1 MFFTEIVLSCITKII
16 IMKKIFLSLVW
27 LLSLSIAIQAQP
39 QTPVYNFSPG
49 VNWENHS
56 WLYFGSTGNYIP
68 QKSYQED
75 WWYDHCSGY
84 QTPPNS
90 GTFYGYIAAGYS
102 HLQEQYDET
111 TLPHYNPTYGQGCT
125 IDQYPTIFTASNQN
139 CGEWEVPH
147 LPDEGPTVATFGL
160 IDPNGKTVWNKF
172 TNFNGYYN
180 RIKQLKNGNFLAVG
194 TSNSTRQTMA
204 APFNGAPLYYNPH
217 TGSPNDYFIYG
228 NVFGSNSGQISSQKN
243 VNHIDI
249 VEFDVNG
256 NIIFNYI
263 YGSYDFTGQSVSGG
277 TNGVVL
283 SGNSLAYE
291 GGGEAFDFTE
301 DPAGNIIVVGNAE
314 DYSLNQPNQYDRAFI
329 LKLDANGFVL
339 NKGFLVNPNPPF
351 IIGAGAV
358 NHTSISRAIELI
370 TISGQL
376 NYAVSFQDLDPSG
389 QASVYVEFLNQ
400 NLTKANTFYISSTN
414 LNAFQQFIAT
424 TGNVNCWDL
433 ALNSSNEIIV
443 PALTNCSG
451 CLYAGDNVGELRM
464 YRMLSNGTLANSTP
478 PLFQNVHGFD
488 LKARLTNLSSGGF
501 GVVSTIKTTSWAGG
515 CTMPTWSVTCGS
527 GDFPGNY
534 WNTNA
539 YVAKMD
545 DQGNKL
551 WETNFDTDESFSCN
565 FPAGDNDGNYPDAG
579 DNVKRQECVY
589 GVSEA
594 PDGGIVIS
602 GNNSNNFDDF
612 YVAKL
617 YSDCQAIQ
625 NYDIKDP
632 SGTINITTNTHWNS
646 NHKVIGEV
654 VINAGAT
661 LTIDNNAIIEFAD
674 TKLTGITTGIT
685 VNQGAHL
692 VVNTGTL
699 TSIQSCPNGMWDG
712 VAAIGNR
719 IQNQASAYQGIVFM
733 TGNTTRP
740 STIANARIGLLLG
753 YNGPADPTK
762 GGGSFAK
769 CTTSVFK
776 NNNIDVQTVPYISPG
791 NPNANNTYFNNCT
804 FTSDQLLN
812 DPSYTGSFLNQRRI
826 TLRHVYLNGV
836 NGINFFNCKF
846 LTDLTG
852 SLGSNYT
859 SDDRSIG
866 IYSTDA
872 KFIVAGPNP
881 ISATTYFQ
889 NLRYGIYTTASN
901 PVNTYGVSYT
911 NFTNCYSSIYQSN
924 INNSKVIFN
933 QFQITTPLPAVG
945 SKGCFFNPT
954 IASCRSYFYYL
965 DQSQGYTHEENSY
978 AVTASA
984 GGQQVY
990 GTVFNASPGSF
1001 NQTYRNTYSG
1011 VTRGTH
1017 AQAGNGGLQIKCNSY
1032 SAPVPVSSDIS
1043 VSSGAIGSPQGIC
1056 GTPTGPTG
1064 NIFDHSASDILVS
1077 TGVPSFVYRYFS
1089 TASDVPNTTLGYTP
1103 QNCLQLRTPAACPSN
1118 YPPINPCAGLPP
1130 GTCRIAFADSLYK
1143 VIKALD
1149 KLLIQGNIQNLITKI
1164 NNITAQNINNS
1175 NAVGNVETALLNK
1188 SPYLSDR
1195 VLLTFLRHQPEFSN
1209 SMIKDVII
1217 ANSPV
1222 SNSVLN
1228 VVDSIPLTAAT
1239 LAQINNAQ
1247 IGTSARTLLEEQIQQ
1262 LVNEKDYN
1270 LNSAISDILLSGDA
1284 NAQTRVTNLLRK
1296 DSSITSKTNLIF
1308 MLINTGNFSAAQQL
1322 IDSVKILPGMNNI
1335 TKVQQHSLSLAQSGK
1350 TWFEM
1355 KTDASLKQDIM
1366 GVAADSTRL
1375 GYAVARGA
1383 LTMVYGTSGYEYI
1396 EEVQSSGSGS
1406 RLAKTGNT
1414 TSSVDAINTDKDF
1427 KAYPNPTTGELNIN
1441 YAINDP
1447 TCNEATLLLMELG
1460 SGKVLIKKTVLC
1472 STTQTTLDLKE
1483 LPSGVFALSIQSNGT
1498 SPKTIRIVKVQ

>member
-1 MFFTEIVLSCITKII
+1 
-16 IMKKIFLSLVW
+16 MKKIFLSLVW

-39 QTPVYNFSPG
+39 QTPQYNTAPA
-49 VNWENHS
+49 VQWQNES
-56 WLYFGSTGNYIP
+56 WLSSGTSGNFIP

-75 WWYDHCSGY
+75 WWYDHCNAY
-84 QTPPNS
+84 QTPPKS
-90 GTFYGYIAAGYS
+90 GTFYGYVTCGYS
-102 HLQEQYDET
+102 DLTEGIDET
-111 TLPHYNPTYGQGCT
+111 SSSFISASTYGPGCAYAT
-125 IDQYPTIFTASNQN
+125 YPTPLSPIDSTFGNVN
-139 CGEWEVPH
+139 CGEWDIPH
-147 LPDEGPTVATFGL
+147 YLPDNGNPRATFGL
-160 IDPNGKTVWNKF
+160 IDPNGNTQWVKF
-172 TNFNGYYN
+172 TNWNGYYN
-180 RIKQLKNGNFLAVG
+180 RVRQLSDGNFVAVG
-194 TSNSTRQTMA
+194 TSSATRKTA
-204 APFNGAPLYYNPH
+204 ASPFNGAPLYFNG
-217 TGSPNDYFIYG
+217 TGNYFTYS
-228 NVFGSNSGQISSQKN
+228 NVYTPTFTYQAHVNSQ
-243 VNHIDI
+243 HIDI
-249 VEFDVNG
+249 VKFDIYG
-256 NIIFNYI
+256 NQIFNYL
-263 YGSYDFTGQSVSGG
+263 YGPTDIVSQG
-277 TNGVVL
+277 TNGGASV
-283 SGNSLAYE
+283 AYA
-291 GGGEAFDFTE
+291 GFGEAFDFAE
-301 DPAGNIIVVGNAE
+301 DGTNLVVVGNAFNI
-314 DYSLNQPNQYDRAFI
+314 STSTNAAFVI
-329 LKLDANGFVL
+329 KIDKTTGVASSNRL
-339 NKGFLVNPNPPF
+339 FLSSSTN
-351 IIGAGAV
+351 
-358 NHTSISRAIELI
+358 TSIARAIQVVN
-370 TISGQL
+370 ISG
-376 NYAVSFQDLDPSG
+376 NIRYAVSYQDGLYGTSSLHIVLLD
-389 QASVYVEFLNQ
+389 QNLNQ
-400 NLTKANTFYISSTN
+400 IWSTN
-414 LNAFQQFIAT
+414 IPNPTFSGGYGTNLD
-424 TGNVNCWDL
+424 CWDL
-433 ALNSSNEIIV
+433 AIGGTSSSPQIV
-443 PALTNCSG
+443 API
-451 CLYAGDNVGELRM
+451 
-464 YRMLSNGTLANSTP
+464 LANCNVCEYSSDNKAQLVTYRLDAATGIIIPGTTP
-478 PLFQNVHGFD
+478 APNPNYIANVEAFD
-488 LKARLTNLSSGGF
+488 MKARMINLSSGSGTDF
-501 GVVSTIKTTSWAGG
+501 GIVSTVSAGPWNYGCPPPSWESGSSPCAGNADYKNG
-515 CTMPTWSVTCGS
+515 V
-527 GDFPGNY
+527 

-539 YVAKMD
+539 YVARLD
-545 DQGNKL
+545 LNCNKI
-551 WETNFDTDESFSCN
+551 WETNFDSKDPFSCN
-565 FPAGDNDGNYPDAG
+565 FPAGLSDPNYPDAG

-589 GVSEA
+589 GISEA
-594 PDGGIVIS
+594 PDGGLVIS
-602 GNNSNNFDDF
+602 GNNSNNFDDS
-612 YVAKL
+612 YLVKL
-617 YSDCQAIQ
+617 YNDCEATQS
-625 NYDIKDP
+625 YDIKDP

-646 NHKVIGEV
+646 NHRVLGEV
-654 VINAGAT
+654 VINAGAY

-692 VVNTGTL
+692 VVNTATL
-699 TSIQSCPNGMWDG
+699 TSIQACPNAMWDG
-712 VAAIGNR
+712 VTAIGNR
-719 IQNQASAYQGIVFM
+719 LQNQASVYQGIVFM
-733 TGNTTRP
+733 TGNTTHP

-753 YNGPADPTK
+753 YNGPADPIK

-812 DPSYTGSFLNQRRI
+812 DPSYKGSFLNQRRT

-836 NGINFFNCKF
+836 NGINFYNCKF

-852 SLGSNYT
+852 SLGPNYT

-881 ISATTYFQ
+881 ITATTYFQ

-954 IASCRSYFYYL
+954 IANCRSYFYYL

-1017 AQAGNGGLQIKCNSY
+1017 AQAGNGGLQIKCHSY
-1032 SAPVPVSSDIS
+1032 LTSPVTIVSDIS
-1043 VSSGAIGSPQGIC
+1043 VSSGTIGSPQGVC
-1056 GTPTGPTG
+1056 VPSTGPTG
-1064 NIFDHSASDILVS
+1064 NSFDHAASDILVS
-1077 TGVPSFVYRYFS
+1077 TGVPAFIYRYFS
-1089 TASDVPNTTLGYTP
+1089 NASDIPNTTFGYNP
-1103 QNCLQLRTPAACPSN
+1103 QNCLIVKDPGTCLSN

-1130 GTCRIAFADSLYK
+1130 GACRIAFVDSLYK
-1143 VIKALD
+1143 VIKTLE

-1164 NNITAQNINNS
+1164 NNITARNINNAI
-1175 NAVGNVETALLNK
+1175 AVGNVETALLNK

-1209 SMIKDVII
+1209 SMIKNVII

-1228 VVDSIPLTAAT
+1228 VVDSIPLAAAT

-1270 LNSAISDILLSGDA
+1270 LNSAISDILLSGES
-1284 NAQTRVTNLLRK
+1284 NAQTRVTHLLRK

-1308 MLINTGNFSAAQQL
+1308 ILINTGNFSAAQQL

-1335 TKVQQHSLSLAQSGK
+1335 TKVQQHSLNLAQSGK

-1366 GVAADSTRL
+1366 GLAADSTRL

-1396 EEVQSSGSGS
+1396 EDVQSSGGGS
-1406 RLAKTGNT
+1406 RLTKTGNT

-1447 TCNEATLLLMELG
+1447 TCNEATLLLMELS

-1472 STTQTTLDLKE
+1472 SSTQTTLDLKE
-1483 LPSGVFALSIQSNGT
+1483 LPSGIFALSIQSNGT